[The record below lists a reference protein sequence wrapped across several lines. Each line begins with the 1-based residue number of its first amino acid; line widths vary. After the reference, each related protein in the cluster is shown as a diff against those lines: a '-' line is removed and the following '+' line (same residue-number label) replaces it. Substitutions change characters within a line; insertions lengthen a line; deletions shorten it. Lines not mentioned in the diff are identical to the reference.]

1 MRILVTG
8 GTGRVGSEV
17 IKALLKHN
25 VSVRALVR
33 KQEASTTMP
42 EGIEVS
48 LGDLLDPVAIRK
60 SLDGIDKLY
69 LLNAVVP
76 DELTQ
81 GLIAYDLAKKL
92 KLKQIVYHSV
102 FKAEEFKD
110 VPHFAAKLAIENA
123 LHQFNLPFTIIRPNY
138 FFQNDVSLKDALM
151 NAGMYPMPLG
161 TPGVSAVDTRD
172 IAEAAA
178 IALTSD
184 GHLGKTY
191 NLNGPEIL
199 SGKKVASIWSRLLGK
214 EIGYPG
220 EDLDSFEEQ
229 MRKSAPSWSA
239 FDIRMMFQGYLER
252 GFVAEDADVETLARL
267 LGHPLRRYEDFAK
280 ETVEAWRRVEALAS
294 INPLPENTGQFRE
307 SVTPST
313 HFDQNPWVL
322 SANLLTT
329 VDFRFARHPIRISD
343 WRIDPSK
350 HSSLNLLDAC
360 APSAWCGRIRLP
372 GDDLSPWK
380 ILCPLILQHLRRL
393 FSKRLTPSVRRNWT
407 RFLMESSNSTS
418 RHGAPI

>member
-8 GTGRVGSEV
+8 GTGKVGSEV
-17 IKALLKHN
+17 IKALVKRN
-25 VSVRALVR
+25 VGVRALVR
-33 KQEASTTMP
+33 EQEASTTMP

-48 LGDLLDPVAIRK
+48 LGDLLDPVAVRK
-60 SLDGIDKLY
+60 ALDGVDKLY

-81 GLIAYDLAKKL
+81 GLIAYDLAKRL

-102 FKAEEFKD
+102 FKVEEFKD

-123 LHQFNLPFTIIRPNY
+123 LREFNLPFTIIRPNY

-151 NAGMYPMPLG
+151 NAGTYPMPLG

-199 SGKKVASIWSRLLGK
+199 SGKKIASIWSGLLGK

-229 MRKSAPSWSA
+229 TRKSAPSWSA

-252 GFVAEDADVETLARL
+252 GFVAENGDVATLTKL
-267 LGHPLRRYEDFAK
+267 LGHPPRRYENFAK
-280 ETVEAWRRVEALAS
+280 ETLEAWRQVEA
-294 INPLPENTGQFRE
+294 P
-307 SVTPST
+307 
-313 HFDQNPWVL
+313 
-322 SANLLTT
+322 
-329 VDFRFARHPIRISD
+329 
-343 WRIDPSK
+343 
-350 HSSLNLLDAC
+350 
-360 APSAWCGRIRLP
+360 RLHQP
-372 GDDLSPWK
+372 
-380 ILCPLILQHLRRL
+380 
-393 FSKRLTPSVRRNWT
+393 
-407 RFLMESSNSTS
+407 
-418 RHGAPI
+418 AA